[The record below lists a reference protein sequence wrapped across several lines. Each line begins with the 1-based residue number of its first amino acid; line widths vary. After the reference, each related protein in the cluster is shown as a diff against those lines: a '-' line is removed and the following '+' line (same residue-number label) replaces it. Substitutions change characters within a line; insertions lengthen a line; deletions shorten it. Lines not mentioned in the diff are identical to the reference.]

1 MNESPEPTSADQEG
15 NRRDFITGR
24 SLRDRLERNAR
35 AAGDAFLEGFAPAP
49 EAGATL
55 RLATRAMACEFG
67 LVLNP
72 GDREVVMPATEA
84 LELVHPLED
93 QMTVYRP
100 HSELSQLN
108 AAAAKSPFTT
118 SENLYELLKR
128 GHQLGEQ
135 TGGAFDLTAAPYI
148 QLWRTARQ
156 EDRIPSDEEIASVS
170 QLVGGGHLTFDDSN
184 FQIQLSKP
192 GVELNLGG
200 IGKGYAL
207 DVIATE
213 LEEQG
218 IHSYLLHGGQSTMLA
233 RGGHNNHPGW
243 PVGLRNPL
251 FTQQQLATILIKEC
265 ALSTSG
271 SNVQFHRYQGK
282 RYGHILDPRTGWPVD
297 ELLSVT
303 VLAPTAEMA
312 DALST
317 AFFVMGVEKT
327 VEFCDNHPE
336 ISAIL
341 ILPPRA
347 GHPIDPILVNVPDDV
362 LYITPTDQ
370 SSADV

>member
-1 MNESPEPTSADQEG
+1 MNRTSDPDPTDEQG
-15 NRRDFITGR
+15 NRRDFLTGR

-35 AAGDAFLEGFAPAP
+35 AVGEGFLNGLPPEP

-55 RLATRAMACEFG
+55 RMATRAMACQFG

-72 GDREVVMPATEA
+72 GDRDVVMPATDA
-84 LELVHPLED
+84 LERVHSLES

-100 HSELSQLN
+100 ESELSLLN
-108 AAAAKSPFTT
+108 AQAAEEAFELTP
-118 SENLYELLKR
+118 NLYGLLKR
-128 GHQLGEQ
+128 GQELATE
-135 TGGAFDLTAAPYI
+135 TDGAFDMTAAPFI
-148 QLWRTARQ
+148 TLWHMARQ
-156 EDRIPSDEEIASVS
+156 EDRIPTEDEIADVS
-170 QLVGGGHLTFDDSN
+170 ERVGSDKILFDDESRTVR
-184 FQIQLSKP
+184 LKKP

-207 DVIATE
+207 DVIAEDLQT
-213 LEEQG
+213 QG
-218 IHSYLLHGGQSTMLA
+218 IDSFLLHGGQSTMLA
-233 RGGHNNHPGW
+233 YGNHHGHPGW
-243 PVGLRNPL
+243 PIGLRNPL
-251 FTQQQLATILIKEC
+251 FTQQRLATILLTDC

-271 SNVQFHRYQGK
+271 SNVQFHRFQGK

-303 VLAPTAEMA
+303 VLAPTAELA

-327 VEFCDNHPE
+327 IKFCDNHPKV
-336 ISAIL
+336 SAIL

-347 GHPIDPILVNVPDDV
+347 GRPIDPILVNVPEHV
-362 LYITPTDQ
+362 LFITPHDLPP
-370 SSADV
+370 ADV